1 MGKIENLIKFEAS
14 VDNDTQH
21 NKVCKE
27 LVRFAENN
35 QITIPLLLY
44 IGVATNGHKEEI
56 FNKGYKSFNT
66 EKATS
71 VLTMADIFS
80 KYFNYP
86 NARTNDKVIHCCS
99 RFYSFYGG
107 SITQFQKI
115 IKTKDKT
122 NFKMSN
128 FKNAKELGEF
138 LFSDKLEFT
147 DKGYIVQKVVKK
159 R

>member
-1 MGKIENLIKFEAS
+1 MGKIENLIRLEAS
-14 VDNDTQH
+14 ANNDTQH

-27 LVRFAENN
+27 LIRFAENN
-35 QITIPLLLY
+35 KITIPLLLY
-44 IGVATNGHKEEI
+44 VGVATNGHKTDI
-56 FNKGYKSFNT
+56 FDKGYKSFNT

-80 KYFNYP
+80 KYFGYP

-138 LFSDKLEFT
+138 LFNGKLEFT
-147 DKGYIVQKVVKK
+147 DKGYIIQKVVKK